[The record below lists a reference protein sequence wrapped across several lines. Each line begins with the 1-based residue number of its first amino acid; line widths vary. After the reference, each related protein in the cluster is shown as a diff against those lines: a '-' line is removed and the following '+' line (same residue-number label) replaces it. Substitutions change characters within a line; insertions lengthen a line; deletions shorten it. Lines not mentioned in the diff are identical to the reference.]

1 MNNNS
6 IHHTA
11 IISTNSILGKN
22 VSIGPYCIIEGDV
35 IIGDNTKI
43 DSHTIIKKYTTIGNN
58 CEIFSHCVIG
68 EIPQDKKYEGEKTNL
83 SIGNNTVIREFC
95 TLNRG
100 TKESKITKIG
110 NDCLL
115 MAYVHVGHDC
125 IIKNDIILA
134 NGVQLGGHVIIDDY
148 VTLGG
153 FTGVHQFCTLG
164 KYCFSAISSVIVK
177 DIPPFLIVSGNTA
190 KPGGLNRVGLERHG
204 MNKDRLN
211 TLRKAYKIV
220 YREGILLK
228 DALEKLDTL
237 AADSEDVALF
247 LKFIKSSKRGIV
259 R

>member
-1 MNNNS
+1 L
-6 IHHTA
+6 IHPTA
-11 IISTNSILGKN
+11 VIDSCAKIGEN
-22 VSIGPYCIIEGDV
+22 VDIGPFS
-35 IIGDNTKI
+35 IIGADVEIGNGTTVA
-43 DSHTIIKKYTTIGNN
+43 SHVVINGPTTIGKDNR
-58 CEIFSHCVIG
+58 IYQFSSIG
-68 EIPQDKKYEGEKTNL
+68 ENPQDKKFAGAIESTLY
-83 SIGNNTVIREFC
+83 IGDSNTIREFC
-95 TLNRG
+95 SINRG
-100 TKESKITKIG
+100 TAGGGGITRIG
-110 NDCLL
+110 NDNWI
-115 MAYVHVGHDC
+115 MAYVHIAHDC
-125 IIKNDIILA
+125 IVGNSNIFSNNATLA
-134 NGVQLGGHVIIDDY
+134 GHVIIDDY